1 MENYQDLPLDL
12 FEKAEV
18 NLDEKRAYRKTQFDG
33 FSGWLDSFKKE

>member
-18 NLDEKRAYRKTQFDG
+18 NLDEKEHIAKPSLTAF
-33 FSGWLDSFKKE
+33 